1 MKPLS
6 LSSFRRPRLAPP
18 SGKDLRAGLVHGLV
32 SIPDGLAAGLL
43 AGLNPVAGLYGY
55 LFGTL
60 AGALATS
67 SALMSVQAT
76 GAMAVIIADIPGL
89 GSGPD
94 AVPTLATLTVLTGL
108 VMLAA
113 GLAGLGS
120 LVRYV
125 PNSVLAGFVNA
136 VAVNIMLGQLSDFTG
151 YQGQGSNRIVRA
163 LDTLAHVASFHWPT
177 VAIAA
182 LTVVLILAL
191 ERTRLGAL
199 GLFVAVIISSAL
211 VAFVEPL
218 SSVPTLA
225 DLAEIPTGL
234 PMPVLPS
241 LAAVIDMIVP
251 AFSLAFVGLVQ
262 GAAIGQSVP
271 NPDGTY
277 PDASGD
283 FRGQGVANI
292 VSGLLRGM
300 PVGGSMSGTSLVLA
314 AGGQG
319 RYANLIAAAVM
330 ALGVVAFG
338 PVVGLVAMPSLAAL
352 LMLIGFRTLKPDQ
365 IRMVWRTGS
374 TQATVMTT
382 TFLLTL
388 LVPMQYAVMVG
399 VGISVI
405 LFVSKQSNRVTV
417 KRWDFRPGSPFPVES
432 DPPSVLP
439 ADEIV
444 VLTPYGSLF
453 FASAPGLREP
463 APGPGGHVDR
473 LGCGAPDAGQG
484 GPGQHLHQHHRSLP
498 RLAGCGR
505 QPPRP
510 DRDQRK
516 GPGPTDQHRGA
527 PPPGPGQRVP
537 CDARSWSV
545 TPDRPGT
552 GAPPAGGWARRPIH
566 SPGPKLSPG
575 CR

>member
-1 MKPLS
+1 VKLPWPA
-6 LSSFRRPRLAPP
+6 SFRLPKLAPP
-18 SGKDLRAGLVHGLV
+18 SGRDVRAGLVHGLV

-60 AGALATS
+60 AGAVATS
-67 SALMSVQAT
+67 SAVMSVQAT

-94 AVPTLATLTVLTGL
+94 AVPALATLTVLTGL
-108 VMLAA
+108 IMLGA

-151 YQGQGSNRIVRA
+151 YQGQGNNRIIRA
-163 LDTLAHVASFHWPT
+163 LDTLAHFASFHWPT
-177 VAIAA
+177 VAIAV

-199 GLFVAVIISSAL
+199 GLFVAVVISSAL
-211 VAFVEPL
+211 VAFVGPL
-218 SSVPTLA
+218 STVPTLA
-225 DLAEIPTGL
+225 DLAEIPSGL
-234 PMPVLPS
+234 PLPVLPS
-241 LAAVIDMIVP
+241 LAAVINMIVP

-283 FRGQGVANI
+283 FRGQGIANI

-300 PVGGSMSGTSLVLA
+300 PVGGSMSGTSLILA

-319 RYANLIAAAVM
+319 RYANLIAGAVM
-330 ALGVVAFG
+330 ALVVLLFG
-338 PVVGLVAMPSLAAL
+338 PVAGLVAMPSLAAL

-405 LFVSKQSNRVTV
+405 LFVARQSNRVTI
-417 KRWDFRPGSPFPVES
+417 KRWEFRS
-432 DPPSVLP
+432 DSLRPTETEPPAVLP

-453 FASAPGLREP
+453 FASAQVFENQLPVPQDISTGSVVVLRMRGKEDLGSTFINTIVRYHDTLVAVGSHLVLTGISERVLSQLANTEALHHLGADNVFP
-463 APGPGGHVDR
+463 ATREIGQSLEAGMRRAHLLQGSGHK
-473 LGCGAPDAGQG
+473 GQAPDVG
-484 GPGQHLHQHHRSLP
+484 
-498 RLAGCGR
+498 LA
-505 QPPRP
+505 
-510 DRDQRK
+510 
-516 GPGPTDQHRGA
+516 
-527 PPPGPGQRVP
+527 
-537 CDARSWSV
+537 
-545 TPDRPGT
+545 
-552 GAPPAGGWARRPIH
+552 
-566 SPGPKLSPG
+566 
-575 CR
+575 

>member
-1 MKPLS
+1 MKLPWPAR
-6 LSSFRRPRLAPP
+6 FRRPKLAAP
-18 SGKDLRAGLVHGLV
+18 SGKDVRAGLVHGLV

-89 GSGPD
+89 GPGPE
-94 AVPTLATLTVLTGL
+94 AVPALATLTVLTGL
-108 VMLAA
+108 IMLAA

-151 YQGQGSNRIVRA
+151 YQGQGGNRIVRA
-163 LDTLAHVASFHWPT
+163 LDTLAHFASFHWPT
-177 VAIAA
+177 VAVAV

-199 GLFVAVIISSAL
+199 GLFVAVVISSAL
-211 VAFVEPL
+211 VALVAPL
-218 SSVPTLA
+218 STVATLA

-241 LAAVIDMIVP
+241 LTAVINMIVP

-283 FRGQGVANI
+283 FRGQGIANI

-319 RYANLIAAAVM
+319 RYANLIAGAVM
-330 ALGVVAFG
+330 ALVVVAFG
-338 PVVGLVAMPSLAAL
+338 PVAGLVAMPSLAAL

-365 IRMVWRTGS
+365 IRMVWRTGR

-388 LVPMQYAVMVG
+388 VVPMQYAVMAG

-405 LFVSKQSNRVTV
+405 LFVARQSNRVTV
-417 KRWDFRPGSPFPVES
+417 KRWEFRTGAPRPTETE
-432 DPPSVLP
+432 PPAILP
-439 ADEIV
+439 ANDIV

-453 FASAPGLREP
+453 FASAQVFEAQLPVAEPGSVGSVVVLRMRGKEDLGSTFIN
-463 APGPGGHVDR
+463 AIVRYHDTLEAVGSHLILTGISDRVLDQLTNTEALHR
-473 LGCGAPDAGQG
+473 LGSDNVFPATPEVGQSLEAGMKRARRLQVAGQE
-484 GPGQHLHQHHRSLP
+484 GQSRGVG
-498 RLAGCGR
+498 LA
-505 QPPRP
+505 
-510 DRDQRK
+510 
-516 GPGPTDQHRGA
+516 
-527 PPPGPGQRVP
+527 
-537 CDARSWSV
+537 
-545 TPDRPGT
+545 
-552 GAPPAGGWARRPIH
+552 
-566 SPGPKLSPG
+566 
-575 CR
+575 